1 MTPEKTTRVF
11 ISYSHDSQA
20 HADEVLT
27 LANRLRDDGI
37 DCSVDQYEESPPDGW
52 PQWMDRQIRESTFVL
67 VVCSEFYLNKLL
79 GKVQPNEGLGVKW
92 EGKLICQHLYN
103 EGANSKFIPVLL
115 ANGKL
120 DHIPTPLQGAT
131 HYRPAQRSDFDR
143 LYWRLR
149 GVPLK
154 QKPALGK
161 LKPLPPRERKTNPGL
176 FITGFIDIPLWD
188 KAKWKGAFYICD
200 ATQPPI
206 LGLMFLNKKA
216 AMQIFDQWH
225 VRIGHTD
232 DYEEMRISIV
242 EGEIPGEDP
251 GYTVYISSNI
261 DNILDRA
268 EDLGL
273 NVANEHVM
281 VLGRMLR
288 MNPEAGSKN
297 LEMFKQAVQRFGSF
311 KLCPAIAE
319 TEGIRLLPYSLM
331 KKEIH
336 FRHVSEISSSN
347 DMDYAVLKK
356 TDPKEKQQK
365 PSSNSTTR
373 KESHAPTHQR

>member
-1 MTPEKTTRVF
+1 MTPEQPTRVF

-20 HADEVLT
+20 HADEAFA
-27 LANRLRDDGI
+27 LANRLRADGI
-37 DCSVDQYEESPPDGW
+37 DCSIDQYEESPPEGW
-52 PQWMDRQIRESTFVL
+52 PQWMDRQIRESQFVL
-67 VVCSEFYLNKLL
+67 VVCSELYLDKLN
-79 GKVQPNEGLGVKW
+79 GKVKPGEGLGVKW
-92 EGKLICQHLYN
+92 EGKLVYQHLYN
-103 EGANSKFIPVLL
+103 AAANSKFIPVLL
-115 ANGKL
+115 ANGKPE
-120 DHIPTPLQGAT
+120 HVPTPLQGAT
-131 HYRPAQRSDFDR
+131 YYRPAQQSNFDR
-143 LYWRLR
+143 LYARLR
-149 GVPLK
+149 DVPFK

-161 LKPLPPRERKTNPGL
+161 LQPLPPRERKTNPGL

-206 LGLMFLNKKA
+206 LGLLFLDKEA
-216 AMQIFDQWH
+216 AIQIFAQWY
-225 VRIGHTD
+225 VRIGRAD

-242 EGEIPGEDP
+242 EGDVPGEAP
-251 GYTVYISSNI
+251 GYTVYISANI
-261 DNILDRA
+261 DNILNRA
-268 EDLGL
+268 EDLEL

-297 LEMFKQAVQRFGSF
+297 LEMFKQAVKKFGSF

-319 TEGIRLLPYSLM
+319 TEGVRLLPYSLL

-336 FRHVSEISSSN
+336 FRHVSEITSTD

-356 TDPKEKQQK
+356 TESSGKKRK
-365 PSSNSTTR
+365 P
-373 KESHAPTHQR
+373 